1 MYLYFINKKDLYS
14 IISSAFRNVSFKATF
29 KVLNCNM
36 FKYSRSQGLF
46 QKLWLLKED
55 RTTVPGLPGN
65 RKKNV
70 NIKEALQ
77 LCILHQEQKLS

>member
-1 MYLYFINKKDLYS
+1 
-14 IISSAFRNVSFKATF
+14 
-29 KVLNCNM
+29 M